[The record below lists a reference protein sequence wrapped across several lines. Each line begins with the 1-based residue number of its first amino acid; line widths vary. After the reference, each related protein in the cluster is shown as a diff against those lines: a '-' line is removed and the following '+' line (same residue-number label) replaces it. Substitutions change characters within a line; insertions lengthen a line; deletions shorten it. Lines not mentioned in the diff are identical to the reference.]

1 MASTVLVTG
10 ASQGIGKETALLFA
24 RKGYNVVL
32 AARDADKL
40 EAVATEI
47 QRQGNHALPIP
58 TDVTDF
64 GQVHALAES
73 ALASY
78 GAINVLVN
86 NAGICMNGEMA
97 DTSLEDW
104 HRIIDLNL
112 YGYIH
117 TITALLPQFLAQGN
131 GTIINVG
138 SFGGKVPLPKMTA
151 YCTSKFAVTGLTETL
166 RLELASKGIQV
177 CGVHPGVTNTSFLER
192 TSFLGDNTEGLE
204 KQMQEV
210 LNSPLTSQ
218 PEEVARAIWNM
229 VKHPQAEVVIGAASL
244 PTTAYRLV
252 PGLTQWA
259 MQQVAK
265 SSS

>member
-24 RKGYNVVL
+24 RKGYNVAL
-32 AARDADKL
+32 AARHADPL

-47 QRQGNHALPIP
+47 RRQGSHALAVP

-64 GQVHALAES
+64 DQVHALAES

-78 GAINVLVN
+78 GAIDVLVN
-86 NAGICMNGEMA
+86 NAGVCMSGDMA
-97 DTSLEDW
+97 ETTLEDW
-104 HRIIDLNL
+104 HNIIDINL
-112 YGYIH
+112 WGYIH
-117 TITALLPQFLAQGN
+117 TIKALLPQFLAQGK

-138 SFGGKVPLPKMTA
+138 SFGGKVPLPNMTA

-166 RLELASKGIQV
+166 RLELAPKGIQV
-177 CGVHPGVTNTSFLER
+177 CGVHPGVTNTSFLKR
-192 TSFLGDNTEGLE
+192 ASFRGNNASALE
-204 KQMQEV
+204 QQMQAV

-218 PEEVARAIWNM
+218 PEEVARAIWQM
-229 VKHPQAEVVIGAASL
+229 IKHPQAETIVGAASL
-244 PTTAYRLV
+244 PTTVYRLA

-265 SSS
+265 NSS